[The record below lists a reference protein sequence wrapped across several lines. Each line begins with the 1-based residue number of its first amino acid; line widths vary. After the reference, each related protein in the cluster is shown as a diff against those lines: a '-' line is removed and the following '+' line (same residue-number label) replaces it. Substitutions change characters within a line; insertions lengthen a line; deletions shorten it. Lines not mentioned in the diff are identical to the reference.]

1 LATVK
6 LGMNWRFNLE
16 EFYPDKKYSV
26 IP

>member
-1 LATVK
+1 MATVK
-6 LGMNWRFNLE
+6 LGMNCCFILE